1 MLEILSEKVLFML
14 FWSRYVLVAVVRLR
28 DKIGRIL
35 IFRDISYQK
44 WADVLC
50 DIVA

>member
-1 MLEILSEKVLFML
+1 MLEIQFEKVLFML
-14 FWSRYVLVAVVRLR
+14 FWSRYVLVVVVRLR

-35 IFRDISYQK
+35 IFRDISCQK

-50 DIVA
+50 DIVD